1 MARGRRAWH
10 DAGMRTDPGHDPDR
24 VSPSELRW
32 RRVAFFGRP
41 LILLGILALLI
52 HAWRSH

>member
-1 MARGRRAWH
+1 M
-10 DAGMRTDPGHDPDR
+10 TDDPSDDPDR

-32 RRVAFFGRP
+32 RRIAFFGRP

-52 HAWRSH
+52 HAWRSI